1 MDERT
6 PQDTIP
12 STSTS
17 TSSRRPNS
25 TTNSSETGTTGPST
39 VPAETE
45 AAYSLGNP
53 ISTILNQ
60 LFG

>member
-1 MDERT
+1 MEEGT
-6 PQDTIP
+6 PQDTIR

-17 TSSRRPNS
+17 TSSRRQNS
-25 TTNSSETGTTGPST
+25 TTNSSETATNGPST

-45 AAYSLGNP
+45 AAYSLANP

-60 LFG
+60 IFG